1 MKKVMIA
8 AAIVAC
14 AMISN
19 AASVTWKY
27 TGAAEDVGS
36 TVYLFTA
43 SVSNQYDSF
52 ADLIKG
58 AVSSA
63 TVASKKVG
71 PKTTY
76 VTPDTVAAAD
86 SITKTGSLYAVL
98 VSGDSATTYKYGTL
112 DAASLV
118 YDPNNQETSP
128 GTFAMT
134 TASFTSSGT
143 IGGTS
148 PIPEP
153 TSGLLMI
160 LGMAGLALRRRRA

>member
-1 MKKVMIA
+1 MKKIMIA
-8 AAIVAC
+8 AAIFAC

-27 TGAAEDVGS
+27 TGTADDVGY

-43 SVSNQYDSF
+43 DVSNQYDTF
-52 ADLIKG
+52 ADLVNG

-98 VSGDSATTYKYGTL
+98 VSGDSATSYKYATL

-134 TASFTSSGT
+134 AASFTSSGT
-143 IGGTS
+143 IGAV
-148 PIPEP
+148 PEP
-153 TSGLLMI
+153 TSGLLML
-160 LGMAGLALRRRRA
+160 LGVAGLALRRRRA